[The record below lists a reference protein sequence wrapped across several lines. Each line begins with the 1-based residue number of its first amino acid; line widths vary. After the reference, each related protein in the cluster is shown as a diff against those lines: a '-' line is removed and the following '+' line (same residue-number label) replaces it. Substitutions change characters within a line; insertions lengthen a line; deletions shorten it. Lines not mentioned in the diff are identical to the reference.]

1 MATSSVRTRLKDRA
15 GALTVLLTIVG
26 YGAVGGVFLVPEFQ
40 ALFPELTRG
49 TVDLLAHTI
58 AVVNTVTIVTL
69 SLGWYW
75 IRNDEMRKHAA
86 AMTTSFV
93 LILVFLGMYL
103 PKVAGGGTKY
113 FVGPDP
119 AYYAYL
125 VMLAVHIVLSVVSV
139 PVVLYA
145 ILLGLT
151 HTERELRNETPH
163 ARVGRIAASAWLL
176 SLVLGVVTYLLLNHV
191 YGSTFEA
198 AETAT
203 ETASVLLPPVLSFVA
218 TLAPVV

>member
-1 MATSSVRTRLKDRA
+1 MSTATLRDRAKDRA
-15 GALTVLLTIVG
+15 GAITLLLTVVG
-26 YGAVGGVFLVPEFQ
+26 YGAVGGAFLVPEFQ
-40 ALFPELTRG
+40 ALFPTLTKG
-49 TVDLLAHTI
+49 TVDLLAHAI
-58 AVVNTVTIVTL
+58 AAVNTVTIVTL

-75 IRNDEMRKHAA
+75 IRNDEVKKHAA

-93 LILVFLGMYL
+93 LILLFLGMYL

-125 VMLAVHIVLSVVSV
+125 IMLAVHILLSIVSV

-145 ILLGLT
+145 LVLGLT
-151 HTERELRNETPH
+151 HTERELRNQTPH
-163 ARVGRIAASAWLL
+163 RRVGRIAASAWLL

-191 YGSTFEA
+191 YDSTFEA
-198 AETAT
+198 AEA
-203 ETASVLLPPVLSFVA
+203 AAVLLPALPGL
-218 TLAPVV
+218 

>member
-1 MATSSVRTRLKDRA
+1 MSAVTVRDRVKDRTREI
-15 GALTVLLTIVG
+15 TVLLTVVG
-26 YGAVGGVFLVPEFQ
+26 YAVVLGAFLVPEFQ
-40 ALFPELTRG
+40 ALFPELSRG
-49 TVDLLAHTI
+49 TVDLLAHAI
-58 AVVNTVTIVTL
+58 AAVNSVTIVTL

-75 IRNDEMRKHAA
+75 IRTDEVRKHAA
-86 AMTTSFV
+86 AMSTSFV
-93 LILVFLGMYL
+93 LILVFLGMYV

-125 VMLAVHIVLSVVSV
+125 IMLAVHILLSIVSV

-145 ILLGLT
+145 LVLGLT
-151 HTERELRNETPH
+151 HTEHELRTETPH
-163 ARVGRIAASAWLL
+163 RTVGRIAAGAWLL

-191 YGSTFEA
+191 YDSTFRA

-203 ETASVLLPPVLSFVA
+203 VLLPAIPGV
-218 TLAPVV
+218 

>member
-1 MATSSVRTRLKDRA
+1 MSTATLRDRAKDRA
-15 GALTVLLTIVG
+15 GAITLLLTVVG

-40 ALFPELTRG
+40 ALFPTLTEG
-49 TVDLLAHTI
+49 TVDLLAHAI
-58 AVVNTVTIVTL
+58 AAVNTVTVVTL

-75 IRNDEMRKHAA
+75 IRNDEVKKHAA
-86 AMTTSFV
+86 AMTTSFA
-93 LILVFLGMYL
+93 LILLFLGMYL

-125 VMLAVHIVLSVVSV
+125 IMLAVHILLSIVSV

-145 ILLGLT
+145 LVLGLT
-151 HTERELRNETPH
+151 HTERELRNQTPH
-163 ARVGRIAASAWLL
+163 RRVGRVAASAWLL

-198 AETAT
+198 AETA
-203 ETASVLLPPVLSFVA
+203 AVLLP
-218 TLAPVV
+218 VVPAL

>member
-1 MATSSVRTRLKDRA
+1 MSAVTVRDRVKDRTREI
-15 GALTVLLTIVG
+15 TVLLTVVG
-26 YGAVGGVFLVPEFQ
+26 YAAVLGAFLVPEFQ
-40 ALFPELTRG
+40 ALFPELSRG
-49 TVDLLAHTI
+49 TVDLLAHAI
-58 AVVNTVTIVTL
+58 AAVNSVTIVTL

-75 IRNDEMRKHAA
+75 IRTDEVRKHAA
-86 AMTTSFV
+86 AMSTSFV
-93 LILVFLGMYL
+93 LILVFLGMYV

-125 VMLAVHIVLSVVSV
+125 IMLAVHILLSIVSV

-145 ILLGLT
+145 LVLGLT
-151 HTERELRNETPH
+151 HTEHELRTETPH
-163 ARVGRIAASAWLL
+163 RTVGRIAAGAWLF

-191 YGSTFEA
+191 YDSTFRA

-203 ETASVLLPPVLSFVA
+203 VLLPAMPGV
-218 TLAPVV
+218 

>member
-1 MATSSVRTRLKDRA
+1 MSTATLRDRAKDRA
-15 GALTVLLTIVG
+15 GAITLLLTVVG
-26 YGAVGGVFLVPEFQ
+26 YGAVGGAFLVPEFQ
-40 ALFPELTRG
+40 ALFPTLTKG
-49 TVDLLAHTI
+49 TVDLLAHAI
-58 AVVNTVTIVTL
+58 AAVNTVTIVTL

-75 IRNDEMRKHAA
+75 IRNDEVKKHAA

-93 LILVFLGMYL
+93 LILLFLGMYL

-125 VMLAVHIVLSVVSV
+125 IMLAVHILLSIVSV

-145 ILLGLT
+145 LVLGLT
-151 HTERELRNETPH
+151 HTERELRNQTPH
-163 ARVGRIAASAWLL
+163 RRVGRIAASAWLL

-191 YGSTFEA
+191 YDSTFEA
-198 AETAT
+198 ASA
-203 ETASVLLPPVLSFVA
+203 ASVLLPALPGL
-218 TLAPVV
+218 

>member
-1 MATSSVRTRLKDRA
+1 MSTASVRDLAKERA
-15 GALTVLLTIVG
+15 GAITVLLTIVG
-26 YGAVGGVFLVPEFQ
+26 YGAVGGVFLIPEFQ
-40 ALFPELTRG
+40 ALFPTLTRG
-49 TVDLLAHTI
+49 TVDLLAHGI
-58 AVVNTVTIVTL
+58 AAVNTTTIVTL

-75 IRNDEMRKHAA
+75 IRNDEVKRHAA

-93 LILVFLGMYL
+93 LILLFLGMYL
-103 PKVAGGGTKY
+103 PKVAGGGTKL

-125 VMLAVHIVLSVVSV
+125 VMLAVHILLSIVSV

-145 ILLGLT
+145 IVLGLT

-163 ARVGRIAASAWLL
+163 RRVGRIAASAWLI

-191 YGSTFEA
+191 YDSTFEA
-198 AETAT
+198 AEA
-203 ETASVLLPPVLSFVA
+203 AAALLPIVPGI
-218 TLAPVV
+218 

>member
-1 MATSSVRTRLKDRA
+1 MSTASVRDRVKGRA
-15 GALTVLLTIVG
+15 GAVTVLLTIVG

-40 ALFPELTRG
+40 ALFPTLTKG
-49 TVDLLAHTI
+49 TVDLLAHAI
-58 AVVNTVTIVTL
+58 AAVNTVTIVTL

-75 IRNDEMRKHAA
+75 IRNDEVKKHAA

-93 LILVFLGMYL
+93 LILLFLGMYL

-125 VMLAVHIVLSVVSV
+125 LMLAVHILLSIVSV

-145 ILLGLT
+145 LVLGLT
-151 HTERELRNETPH
+151 HTERELRNQTPH
-163 ARVGRIAASAWLL
+163 RRVGRIAASAWLL

-198 AETAT
+198 AEA
-203 ETASVLLPPVLSFVA
+203 AAVLLPAVPGL
-218 TLAPVV
+218 

>member
-1 MATSSVRTRLKDRA
+1 MSAASVRARLSEPA
-15 GALTVLLTIVG
+15 GALTVLLTVVG
-26 YGAVGGVFLVPEFQ
+26 YAAVGGVFLVPGFQ
-40 ALFPELTRG
+40 ALFPDLTRE
-49 TVDLLAHTI
+49 TVDLLAHAI
-58 AVVNTVTIVTL
+58 AAVNTVTIATL

-75 IRNDEMRKHAA
+75 IRNGEVRKHAA

-125 VMLAVHIVLSVVSV
+125 VMLAIHIVLSVVSV

-145 ILLGLT
+145 LLLGLT
-151 HTERELRNETPH
+151 HTERELRNEVPH

-176 SLVLGVVTYLLLNHV
+176 SLILGVVTYLLLNHV
-191 YGSTFEA
+191 YDSTFEA
-198 AETAT
+198 AETAA
-203 ETASVLLPPVLSFVA
+203 ETASVLLPLV
-218 TLAPVV
+218 PVV